1 MAFNFLLC
9 TSNLSERGQQ
19 TEILRRFKEV
29 KLIQI
34 CNCVM
39 FLSIWDIQQDPFFEH
54 DKEIDEQDN
63 DRFITILPTKQMFQM
78 LAVE

>member
-1 MAFNFLLC
+1 
-9 TSNLSERGQQ
+9 
-19 TEILRRFKEV
+19 
-29 KLIQI
+29 
-34 CNCVM
+34 M
-39 FLSIWDIQQDPFFEH
+39 FLSIWDVQQDPFFEH